1 MPAASQGFL
10 YLPFCNSYFITFQS
24 GTLRMISKPG
34 ILDSLFQYEHNNR
47 LNLNMEADH
56 YYFSK
61 LLWEGISRL
70 IEVTYTVNSFD
81 STGFNAEVYGVYKVP
96 GGKIHS
102 FEYDKKTALKNIL
115 TPAC

>member
-1 MPAASQGFL
+1 
-10 YLPFCNSYFITFQS
+10 
-24 GTLRMISKPG
+24 MISKPG